1 MSFQDKLNSVIL
13 TKFPHISLKKKQKE
27 SLESIYNGRD
37 TLCIL
42 PTGYG
47 KSLIYQMLPDLL
59 AGDHPGIVLVISP
72 LNAII
77 EQQVKALSKLNI
89 PACSLS
95 LSATVG
101 IVEDEDSGDSD
112 VADDSEQPLILNAGQ
127 NLEDLKAGKY
137 TLIYGHPEA
146 FTSRL
151 GQEIMASSL
160 FQERVVAI
168 VIDEAHC
175 IKDWFVL

>member
-1 MSFQDKLNSVIL
+1 MSFEEKLNATVLS
-13 TKFPHISLKKKQKE
+13 KFPHITIKNKQRE
-27 SLESIYNGRD
+27 CLESIYNGQD

-47 KSLIYQMLPDLL
+47 KSLIYQMLPYLL
-59 AGDHPGIVLVISP
+59 STDYQGIVVVISP

-95 LSATVG
+95 LNATVG
-101 IVEDEDSGDSD
+101 VVEDDEDIDGDTAEECLL
-112 VADDSEQPLILNAGQ
+112 VNSERS
-127 NLEDLKAGKY
+127 LEDLKAGRY
-137 TLIYGHPEA
+137 NLIYGHPEA
-146 FTSRL
+146 FTSKI
-151 GQEIMASSL
+151 GQTILASPL

-175 IKDWFVL
+175 IKDWFV